1 MIEKL
6 KARAFIALGKP
17 DGRLGIWLAGHREY
31 VGGKWDAL
39 GQLQFEFMLEMG
51 LKPSHV
57 LLDVGCGALRGGVK
71 FIEYLDDGNYLGLD
85 SERRLIQLG
94 IKEELGRALM
104 RRKSPQ
110 FVVSGSFEFE
120 KFSKRPDFAIAQSLF
135 THLVES
141 DIRLCLEK
149 MRRFINPGGRFYATY
164 FIADGS
170 LVKPGSARSHSHR
183 GFRYPRAIVEDF
195 GAKAGWR
202 PKYIGD
208 WDHPRHQMM
217 VEYVAE

>member
-1 MIEKL
+1 M
-6 KARAFIALGKP
+6 
-17 DGRLGIWLAGHREY
+17 
-31 VGGKWDAL
+31 
-39 GQLQFEFMLEMG
+39 
-51 LKPSHV
+51 
-57 LLDVGCGALRGGVK
+57 K
-71 FIEYLDDGNYLGLD
+71 FIEYLEEGNYLGLD
-85 SERRLIQLG
+85 SEKRLIRLG
-94 IKEELGRALM
+94 IKKELGRELM

-170 LVKPGSARSHSHR
+170 HVKPGSSRSHSHR
-183 GFRYPRAIVEDF
+183 GFQYPRAMVENF
-195 GAKAGWR
+195 GARAGWR

-208 WDHPRHQMM
+208 WGHPVNQMM